1 MNFFPGIA
9 LYLIY
14 KTLKIAWLH
23 IQVVSSNRA
32 PRIERLYF
40 SSTNKD
46 CLSSVFGRGSH
57 MRGAGYRY
65 TRLWKANQSIT
76 GGQWPWKFTW
86 RSSSPLLFW
95 RCFCC
100 ASTCI
105 FIFIYGCKSTHH
117 FMRPW
122 QTLRSSKS
130 LFVRVF
136 YGEKVEKEGRRELS
150 IRDETSG
157 DKLLKTLNKKKVVQT
172 GIRMK
177 ASSALRANSWNE
189 SYNETRV
196 SEKRRKLQEI
206 FTKTEKC
213 HNSYSGVG
221 RGRSSFRSW
230 VMYQYGL
237 FLDRKPCRFCSFLR
251 HCLQIRCDV
260 SCVEGLNVINDPKC
274 NKVLKVIKF
283 CPKCNKLLSCNC
295 KLL

>member
-1 MNFFPGIA
+1 MSSEGIFFPGTA

-23 IQVVSSNRA
+23 IQVVGSNRA
-32 PRIERLYF
+32 QRIEILYF
-40 SSTNKD
+40 SSTNKE
-46 CLSSVFGRGSH
+46 CLSSVFERGSL

-76 GGQWPWKFTW
+76 GGQWPWKFTS

-100 ASTCI
+100 ASKCI
-105 FIFIYGCKSTHH
+105 FIFVYGCKSTH
-117 FMRPW
+117 PW

-177 ASSALRANSWNE
+177 DSSALRANSCNE
-189 SYNETRV
+189 SYNETHV
-196 SEKRRKLQEI
+196 SEKRGNITKQCLPKRKNLIILILVQAEVDLPYLVLYWTTI
-206 FTKTEKC
+206 RTSCT
-213 HNSYSGVG
+213 
-221 RGRSSFRSW
+221 
-230 VMYQYGL
+230 GL
-237 FLDRKPCRFCSFLR
+237 SPSIS
-251 HCLQIRCDV
+251 HYHT
-260 SCVEGLNVINDPKC
+260 SNP
-274 NKVLKVIKF
+274 
-283 CPKCNKLLSCNC
+283 
-295 KLL
+295 

>member
-1 MNFFPGIA
+1 MNFFPCIA
-9 LYLIY
+9 PYLIY

-40 SSTNKD
+40 SSTNKE
-46 CLSSVFGRGSH
+46 CLSSLFGRGSH

-76 GGQWPWKFTW
+76 GGQWPWKFTS
-86 RSSSPLLFW
+86 RSSSPLLLW

-100 ASTCI
+100 ASKCI
-105 FIFIYGCKSTHH
+105 FIFVYGCKSTH
-117 FMRPW
+117 PW

-177 ASSALRANSWNE
+177 DSSALRANSCNE
-189 SYNETRV
+189 SYNETHV
-196 SEKRRKLQEI
+196 SEKIKRESSKRSLLKRKNVRILILVQAEVDLPSAQ
-206 FTKTEKC
+206 FN
-213 HNSYSGVG
+213 HVPV
-221 RGRSSFRSW
+221 RPFSW
-230 VMYQYGL
+230 
-237 FLDRKPCRFCSFLR
+237 
-251 HCLQIRCDV
+251 
-260 SCVEGLNVINDPKC
+260 
-274 NKVLKVIKF
+274 
-283 CPKCNKLLSCNC
+283 
-295 KLL
+295 